1 MVMDTATQLTMLAP
15 LARGLAGGASA
26 TRPEVNVRPK
36 ASEPDLTSEGIED
49 AVKEIVALD
58 KSRKPVRTFVSSAGI
73 KTIPID
79 PYAQVKAAYAA
90 GKTIQILMPGGVG
103 EDRRWEDWAM
113 SDIPAWSGPPSDY
126 RVKPER
132 DLDEVL
138 ADGAKLLARVIKTG
152 RGGSGHMHSV
162 GTLVT
167 LSKGNPGQPKDYL
180 ATNGKTVQWL
190 FRDEFEVVSPL

>member
-1 MVMDTATQLTMLAP
+1 MLAP

-36 ASEPDLTSEGIED
+36 ASEPELTSEGIEA

-58 KSRKPVRTFVSSAGI
+58 KSRGAVRVVIGKAFAPA
-73 KTIPID
+73 PID

-90 GKTIQILMPGGVG
+90 GKVIQILMPGGAG

-126 RVKPER
+126 RVKPEAVDR
-132 DLDEVL
+132 LDIVL
-138 ADGAKLLARVIKTG
+138 AEGKRAILARVIKDG
-152 RGGSGHMHSV
+152 RGGSGHMHPV
-162 GTLVT
+162 GSLVT
-167 LSKGNPGQPKDYL
+167 LSKGGDGGIRDYQ
-180 ATNGKTVQWL
+180 ATNGKTIQWL
-190 FRDEFEVVSPL
+190 FRGEFEVVSPL

>member
-1 MVMDTATQLTMLAP
+1 MLAP

-36 ASEPDLTSEGIED
+36 VELVGETVKAVVHVTTKDGRQLTS
-49 AVKEIVALD
+49 
-58 KSRKPVRTFVSSAGI
+58 I
-73 KTIPID
+73 KTLAVTPAPID

-90 GKTIQILMPGGVG
+90 GKVIQILMPGGVG